1 MRPLES
7 KMSRFAA
14 VALVLCL
21 SIISATAQT
30 GDDIKQAK
38 GEVGS
43 ELQVCAIYFR
53 IRRSCLSLQDPA
65 LARTY
70 GEMADKVADL
80 AISSFRTVG
89 VSDEVYA
96 AQESLYTEAMIN
108 AMRGDCTNIAVL
120 LPRYS
125 RFCQRL
131 SQDADPRLKEWI
143 ACVRAYGKQ
152 ALGDA
157 WRPTD
162 DEVMPIS
169 EREPRSERQP
179 RDG

>member
-1 MRPLES
+1 
-7 KMSRFAA
+7 MSRFAA

-120 LPRYS
+120 LQRYS

-143 ACVRAYGKQ
+143 ACVRA
-152 ALGDA
+152 
-157 WRPTD
+157 
-162 DEVMPIS
+162 
-169 EREPRSERQP
+169 RQRTCGGP
-179 RDG
+179 GLP

>member
-1 MRPLES
+1 
-7 KMSRFAA
+7 MSRFAA
-14 VALVLCL
+14 VVLVLCL
-21 SIISATAQT
+21 SIRSATAQT

-38 GEVGS
+38 GEVAS

-53 IRRSCLSLQDPA
+53 ISRSCLSLQDPA

-70 GEMADKVADL
+70 GEMSDKVADL
-80 AISSFRTVG
+80 AISSFRAVG

-96 AQESLYTEAMIN
+96 AQDSLYTEAMIN

-131 SQDADPRLKEWI
+131 SQDAHPRLKQWI
-143 ACVRAYGKQ
+143 ACVRA
-152 ALGDA
+152 
-157 WRPTD
+157 
-162 DEVMPIS
+162 
-169 EREPRSERQP
+169 RQRTCSGP
-179 RDG
+179 GLP